1 MVKYRRGRS
10 TGVSREVAK
19 VTREVIEVG
28 WELVEMGEKDV

>member
-1 MVKYRRGRS
+1 MVKYRRRRS

-19 VTREVIEVG
+19 VNREIVDVG